1 MTIREALRLA
11 AARLEQAGVPDAD
24 VDAAYLL
31 ASVLKEDTLAMRI
44 NGHRELAAPQRA
56 AFDALCDRRAAREP
70 LQYILGETEFM
81 GLTFHVEPGVLI
93 PRADTEILVEKA
105 LAWMK
110 PGARVLDIGTGSG
123 AIAVSLA
130 KLGRQAQV
138 TAVDVSDRALEIAR
152 QNAKRNGAAV
162 EFVKSDC
169 FSALKGRKYDMIVSN
184 PPYISEDEMR
194 GLMPEVTREPE
205 LALFGGADG
214 LDFYRRISREA
225 PEYLN
230 EGGCLLFEIGWLQ
243 KDAVSALVKAHIGE
257 PFALREE
264 GGRMLKKLD
273 WVHPRMEELGMLL
286 SDPAVVQDQE
296 KWRALMREHSQLE
309 PLDQAVCRYAELED
323 AQKQARALLDDPDM
337 AEMAKEELAEL
348 ERRLAATRREIQ
360 LLLLPKDPN
369 AERNVVM
376 EIRGGAGGEEAAL
389 FGAMLMRMY
398 MRYAERHGWKT
409 EMLEASMTELGGVKE
424 AVFAIAGEGAFS
436 RLKYESGVHRVQR
449 IPVTES
455 NGKRQTSTAT
465 VAVLPEAE
473 EVDVKINPDDLRIDV
488 YRASGHGGQYINKT
502 DSAVRITH
510 IPSGIVVTCQDEKS
524 QLKNKEKAMR
534 VLRARLY
541 EKLQEEKDAAYA
553 SDRRAQVGTG
563 DRSERIRTYNFNE
576 GRVTDHRIGKTIY
589 AIDAFVDGDMDDI
602 IDPLIYADQQ
612 EQLRALG
619 QGEWQRG

>member
-1 MTIREALRLA
+1 MFEKL
-11 AARLEQAGVPDAD
+11 Q
-24 VDAAYLL
+24 
-31 ASVLKEDTLAMRI
+31 SVENRCEEI
-44 NGHRELAAPQRA
+44 
-56 AFDALCDRRAAREP
+56 DR
-70 LQYILGETEFM
+70 
-81 GLTFHVEPGVLI
+81 
-93 PRADTEILVEKA
+93 
-105 LAWMK
+105 
-110 PGARVLDIGTGSG
+110 
-123 AIAVSLA
+123 
-130 KLGRQAQV
+130 KL
-138 TAVDVSDRALEIAR
+138 
-152 QNAKRNGAAV
+152 
-162 EFVKSDC
+162 
-169 FSALKGRKYDMIVSN
+169 M
-184 PPYISEDEMR
+184 
-194 GLMPEVTREPE
+194 
-205 LALFGGADG
+205 
-214 LDFYRRISREA
+214 
-225 PEYLN
+225 
-230 EGGCLLFEIGWLQ
+230 
-243 KDAVSALVKAHIGE
+243 
-257 PFALREE
+257 
-264 GGRMLKKLD
+264 
-273 WVHPRMEELGMLL
+273 
-286 SDPAVVQDQE
+286 DPAVLSDNQQYRD
-296 KWRALMREHSQLE
+296 LMRERKNIVPVVE
-309 PLDQAVCRYAELED
+309 KYREYKAAVAGIEE
-323 AQKQARALLDDPDM
+323 AQALLDEPDM
-337 AEMAKEELAEL
+337 AQMAKEELDQIAAEL
-348 ERRLAATRREIQ
+348 ETTERDIQ

-369 AERNVVM
+369 AEKNVVM

-409 EMLEASMTELGGVKE
+409 EMLEANMTELGGVKE
-424 AVFAIAGEGAFS
+424 AVFAIAGENAFS

-465 VAVLPEAE
+465 VAVLPEAQ

-589 AIDAFVDGDMDDI
+589 TIDAFVDGDMDDI
-602 IDPLIYADQQ
+602 INPLIYADQQ

-619 QGEWQRG
+619 QGEQQRG